1 MFPVGRVSKLFGR
14 KGELLVNLYDSFPA
28 DYKIE
33 EPLFVRI
40 DSLAVPL
47 FMEHFERRGRAGALL
62 SFADFDNELR
72 AGELVG
78 LELLMREGSSGEEEE
93 DDEIYMEDLVGFR
106 AVLGDG
112 VEGEIEG
119 FEEGENPLFRIAWQ
133 GREVWVPAVDEF
145 IGSFD
150 LTRREVVF
158 TLPEGLLE
166 LYTE

>member
-47 FMEHFERRGRAGALL
+47 FMEHFERRGHTGALL

-78 LELLMREGSSGEEEE
+78 LELLMREETSEAEE

-112 VEGEIEG
+112 LEGEIEG

-133 GREVWVPAVDEF
+133 GREVLVPAVDEF

>member
-47 FMEHFERRGRAGALL
+47 FMEHFERRGHAGALL

-112 VEGEIEG
+112 LEGEIEG